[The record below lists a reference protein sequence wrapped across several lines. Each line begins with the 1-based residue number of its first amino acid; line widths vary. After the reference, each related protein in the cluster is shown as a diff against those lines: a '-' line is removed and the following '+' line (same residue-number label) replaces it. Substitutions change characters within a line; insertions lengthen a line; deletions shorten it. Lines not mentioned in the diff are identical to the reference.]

1 MPHKADHTYMYTHVC
16 VSVRV
21 YTYTYI
27 YILLYTSITQAFLI
41 QEVKF
46 YEVIC
51 IINFK
56 NTLFKGFTR
65 GDPWAPSLVK
75 QNLKRTQNHE
85 VFTA

>member
-1 MPHKADHTYMYTHVC
+1 M
-16 VSVRV
+16 
-21 YTYTYI
+21 I
-27 YILLYTSITQAFLI
+27 FLKNI
-41 QEVKF
+41 

-75 QNLKRTQNHE
+75 QNLNRTQQYKAIALKKIKKDIFKDVTRGGPWVAPLMKQNLNRTQNHE
-85 VFTA
+85 VIAA

>member
-1 MPHKADHTYMYTHVC
+1 MQDACIHTNVYMY
-16 VSVRV
+16 VR
-21 YTYTYI
+21 
-27 YILLYTSITQAFLI
+27 SDFFF
-41 QEVKF
+41 KKN

-75 QNLKRTQNHE
+75 QNLNRTQNHE